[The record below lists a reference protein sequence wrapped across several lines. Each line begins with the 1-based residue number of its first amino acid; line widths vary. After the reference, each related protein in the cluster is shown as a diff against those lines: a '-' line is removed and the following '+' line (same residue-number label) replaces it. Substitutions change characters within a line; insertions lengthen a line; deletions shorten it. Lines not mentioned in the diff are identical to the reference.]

1 MGQLIWICSK
11 SSPLSLSSFLGS
23 WQWYKTK
30 FIQSWAWHQI
40 QMSWPNVIYSSPDLA
55 LLSIEL
61 QCMYIVCRYVYTL
74 LVQVL
79 AHQWRTH
86 TEQRIALT
94 LTLAP
99 VLVSQAIVSLSS
111 KLELPILSYITWG
124 YEYTFHSVKI
134 KCQIFFA

>member
-11 SSPLSLSSFLGS
+11 SSPLSLLSFLGS

-30 FIQSWAWHQI
+30 FIQSWAWH
-40 QMSWPNVIYSSPDLA
+40 
-55 LLSIEL
+55 
-61 QCMYIVCRYVYTL
+61 
-74 LVQVL
+74 
-79 AHQWRTH
+79 
-86 TEQRIALT
+86 T
-94 LTLAP
+94 LTFAP

-134 KCQIFFA
+134 KCQFFLLKIGEFTENFFKKGPFGKFQNPKSQSSKTAPMNTIQIALLWYQMR

>member
-11 SSPLSLSSFLGS
+11 SSPLSLLSFLGS

-40 QMSWPNVIYSSPDLA
+40 QMSWPNVIYSTPDLA

-61 QCMYIVCRYVYTL
+61 QSILYVGTYVYTL

-86 TEQRIALT
+86 TEQRIAIT

-124 YEYTFHSVKI
+124 YEYTFHCVKI